1 MTDEELQQKLQ
12 NTSESLD
19 KLPDS
24 DKPLSKEERRRK
36 HMLLLKKETLLRIKL
51 AKEKKD
57 LNQEIKCNM
66 DYALLE
72 EFGEKHPLL
81 LHLARVKLRGHIF

>member
-1 MTDEELQQKLQ
+1 MTDEELQQELQ
-12 NTSESLD
+12 NISESLD

-24 DKPLSKEERRRK
+24 DKPLFKEERRRK
-36 HMLLLKKETLLRIKL
+36 HMLLLKKETLLRIKQ

-72 EFGEKHPLL
+72 EFGERHPLL
-81 LHLARVKLRGHIF
+81 LHLARIKLRGHIF